1 MWEWDFDK
9 LTVEDAL
16 LMGTGEASPKQMYE
30 MINRASVTGLGS
42 IPATELY
49 NVVIDFKDQFSEAC
63 DPKGKGSL
71 SEKESSSI
79 SGSKRQHRRNT

>member
-16 LMGTGEASPKQMYE
+16 LMGTGEATPKQMYE

-42 IPATELY
+42 IPATELF
-49 NVVIDFKDQFSEAC
+49 NVVLDFKDQFSEAC
-63 DPKGKGSL
+63 DPKGKAKV
-71 SEKESSSI
+71 SEKESSNT
-79 SGSKRQHRRNT
+79 SGSKRQLRRST

>member
-16 LMGTGEASPKQMYE
+16 LMGTGEATPKQMYE

-42 IPATELY
+42 IPATELF
-49 NVVIDFKDQFSEAC
+49 NVVLDFKDQFSEAC
-63 DPKGKGSL
+63 DPKGKAKA
-71 SEKESSSI
+71 SEKESSNI
-79 SGSKRQHRRNT
+79 SGSKRQLRRST

>member
-9 LTVEDAL
+9 LTVQDAL

-42 IPATELY
+42 IPATELF
-49 NVVIDFKDQFSEAC
+49 NVVLDFKDQFSEAC
-63 DPKGKGSL
+63 DPKGKASP
-71 SEKESSSI
+71 SATESSNT
-79 SGSKRQHRRNT
+79 SGLKRQLRRNT

>member
-30 MINRASVTGLGS
+30 MINRASVTGLS
-42 IPATELY
+42 AIPATELY

-63 DPKGKGSL
+63 DPKGKGSP
-71 SEKESSSI
+71 SEKESSNT
-79 SGSKRQHRRNT
+79 SGSKRRLRRNT

>member
-9 LTVEDAL
+9 LTVQDAL

-49 NVVIDFKDQFSEAC
+49 NVVLDFKDQFSEAC
-63 DPKGKGSL
+63 DPKGKASP
-71 SEKESSSI
+71 SATESSST
-79 SGSKRQHRRNT
+79 SGSKRQLRRNT

>member
-9 LTVEDAL
+9 LTVQDAL

-49 NVVIDFKDQFSEAC
+49 NVVLDFKDQFSEAC
-63 DPKGKGSL
+63 DPKGKASP
-71 SEKESSSI
+71 SEKESLST
-79 SGSKRQHRRNT
+79 SGLKRQLRRNT

>member
-49 NVVIDFKDQFSEAC
+49 NVVLDFKDQFSEAC
-63 DPKGKGSL
+63 DPKGKASR
-71 SEKESSSI
+71 SEKESSST
-79 SGSKRQHRRNT
+79 SGLKRQLRRNT

>member
-16 LMGTGEASPKQMYE
+16 LMGTGEATPKQMYE

-42 IPATELY
+42 IPATELF
-49 NVVIDFKDQFSEAC
+49 NVVLDFKDQFSEAC
-63 DPKGKGSL
+63 DPKGKANPSA
-71 SEKESSSI
+71 KESSST
-79 SGSKRQHRRNT
+79 SGSKRPLRRNT